1 MKKSSAN
8 KCRISESSPITNL
21 LDVRIKTMLD
31 FSRFFST
38 IVKSQESTM
47 PQVLLIFPKSPFPIF
62 ASSSGL
68 GVLRKP
74 FGFVPPLGILYI
86 GRALLDA
93 GYGVEA
99 VDFNSTPY
107 TETTLHTLLAGKDAV
122 GITTSSF
129 NRENVAALIKNIKK
143 FKPEIKIVTGG
154 PDITLHPR
162 LIEGSD
168 LSITGE
174 AEKTAP
180 EILDALIRGRDFSD
194 LHGAI
199 YKTPLSKK
207 VLHGK
212 EPYYESDLDSI
223 KFPARQ
229 LLRVKNK
236 SQGYNLF
243 GYRYKTK
250 IATIIVTRGCP
261 FQCRFCAHNAVTSQK
276 YRKRTVKNC
285 LEEIEQLHEEGYSI
299 LGFAD
304 DNFLSIV
311 NRELVKGILKGII
324 DRRYEFIIIVE
335 GRVDSAKD
343 PELYALMRKAGVTG
357 VVYGMESMNQDV
369 LNFYKKRTTVE
380 LNRRASQLAFKYGI
394 FSIAHFIIGAPFENE
409 ALIKKMIKDVYSLRL
424 DAVTFWALEYT
435 YGAPLWQEAKNKG
448 LIDGL
453 EHTVPAGC
461 EHSLS
466 PLSSSQL
473 DALCYRAFKGFY
485 VRPSYWLKFFQKML
499 RFDRRTIYFMFR
511 VLEKI
516 FSYYLNLDTLIKS

>member
-1 MKKSSAN
+1 M
-8 KCRISESSPITNL
+8 
-21 LDVRIKTMLD
+21 MLD
-31 FSRFFST
+31 FSSFFSK
-38 IVKSQESTM
+38 IVKSQEPTM
-47 PQVLLIFPKSPFPIF
+47 PQVLLIFPQSPFPIF

-74 FGFVPPLGILYI
+74 FGFVPPLGILYV

-107 TETTLHTLLAGKDAV
+107 TESTLRKLLAEKDAV

-129 NRENVAALIKNIKK
+129 NRENVAALIKEIKK
-143 FKPEIKIVTGG
+143 SKPEVKIITGG

-162 LIEGSD
+162 LIEGAD

-180 EILDALIRGRDFSD
+180 EIFDALIRGRDFSN

-207 VLHGK
+207 ILHGK
-212 EPYYESDLDSI
+212 EPYYEADLDSI
-223 KFPARQ
+223 KFPARG
-229 LLRVKNK
+229 LLRADDK

-243 GYRYKTK
+243 GDRYKTT

-276 YRKRTVKNC
+276 YRKRSVNNC
-285 LEEIEQLHEEGYSI
+285 LEEIENLHREGYSI

-343 PELYALMRKAGVTG
+343 PELYTLMRKAGVAG

-369 LNFYKKRTTVE
+369 LDFYQKRTTVE
-380 LNRRASQLAFKYGI
+380 LNRKASQLTYRYGI
-394 FSIAHFIIGAPFENE
+394 FSIAHFIIGAPFEDE
-409 ALIKKMIKDVYSLRL
+409 ALINKMIKDVYSLRL

-435 YGAPLWQEAKNKG
+435 YGAPLWKEAKEKG
-448 LIDGL
+448 MIDGS

-461 EHSLS
+461 EHNLS

-473 DALCYRAFKGFY
+473 DSLCYRAFKGFY
-485 VRPSYWLKFFQKML
+485 VRPRYWLRFFQKIL
-499 RFDRRTIYFMFR
+499 KFDRRTIYFMFR
-511 VLEKI
+511 VLEKVL
-516 FSYYLNLDTLIKS
+516 SYYLNIGMFKKS

>member
-1 MKKSSAN
+1 M
-8 KCRISESSPITNL
+8 I
-21 LDVRIKTMLD
+21 LD
-31 FSRFFST
+31 FLGFFSK
-38 IVKSQESTM
+38 IVVSQEFTM

-68 GVLRKP
+68 GVLKKP

-93 GYGVEA
+93 GYCVEA

-107 TETTLHTLLAGKDAV
+107 TETTLRKLLAEKDAV

-129 NRENVAALIKNIKK
+129 NREDVAALIKDIKK
-143 FKPEIKIVTGG
+143 VKPEVKIITGG

-168 LSITGE
+168 LSIAGE
-174 AEKTAP
+174 VEKTAP
-180 EILDALIRGRDFSD
+180 EIFDALIHGRDFSN

-199 YKTPLSKK
+199 YKTPLSKRI
-207 VLHGK
+207 LHGK
-212 EPYYESDLDSI
+212 ESYYESHLDSI
-223 KFPARQ
+223 NFPARE
-229 LLRVKNK
+229 LLRAEDK
-236 SQGYNLF
+236 SQGYSLF
-243 GYRYKTK
+243 GNKYKTK

-261 FQCRFCAHNAVTSQK
+261 FQCRFCAHNAVTAQK
-276 YRKRTVKNC
+276 YRKRSVENC
-285 LEEIEQLHEEGYSI
+285 LGELEQLHKEGYSI

-324 DRRYEFIIIVE
+324 ERRYEFIIIVE

-343 PELYALMRKAGVTG
+343 PELYALMRKAGVAG
-357 VVYGMESMNQDV
+357 VVYGMESMNQEV
-369 LNFYKKRTTVE
+369 LDFYHKQTTVE
-380 LNRRASQLAFKYGI
+380 LNRKASQLAFKYGL
-394 FSIAHFIIGAPFENE
+394 FSIAHFIIGAPFEDE
-409 ALIKKMIKDVYSLRL
+409 VLINKMVKDVYSLRL

-435 YGAPLWQEAKNKG
+435 YGAPLWEEAKGKG
-448 LIDGL
+448 LIDDF

-461 EHSLS
+461 EHNLS

-473 DALCYRAFKGFY
+473 DSICYRAFKGFY
-485 VRPSYWLKFFQKML
+485 ARPSYWLKFFQKVL

-511 VLEKI
+511 VLEKVL
-516 FSYYLNLDTLIKS
+516 SYYFN

>member
-1 MKKSSAN
+1 M
-8 KCRISESSPITNL
+8 
-21 LDVRIKTMLD
+21 MLD
-31 FSRFFST
+31 FSRFLAT
-38 IVKSQESTM
+38 MVKSKESTM
-47 PQVLLIFPKSPFPIF
+47 PQVLLIFPQSPFPIF

-74 FGFVPPLGILYI
+74 FGFVPPLGILYV

-107 TETTLHTLLAGKDAV
+107 TETILHRLLAEKDAV

-129 NRENVAALIKNIKK
+129 NRENVAALIKDIKK
-143 FKPEIKIVTGG
+143 LKPEVKIITGG

-174 AEKTAP
+174 VEKTAP
-180 EILDALIRGRDFSD
+180 EIFDALIRGRDFSN

-207 VLHGK
+207 ILHGK
-212 EPYYESDLDSI
+212 ESYYESDLDSI
-223 KFPARQ
+223 KFPARE
-229 LLRVKNK
+229 LLRTEHK

-243 GYRYKTK
+243 GDRYKTK

-276 YRKRTVKNC
+276 YRKRSVKNC
-285 LEEIEQLHEEGYSI
+285 LEEIEQLHKGGYSI

-324 DRRYEFIIIVE
+324 ARRYDFIIIVE
-335 GRVDSAKD
+335 GRVDAAKD
-343 PELYALMRKAGVTG
+343 PELYALMRKAGVAG

-380 LNRRASQLAFKYGI
+380 LNRMASQLAFKYGI
-394 FSIAHFIIGAPFENE
+394 FSIAHFIIGAPFEDE

-435 YGAPLWQEAKNKG
+435 YGAPLWEEAKDKG
-448 LIDGL
+448 IIDGL

-461 EHSLS
+461 EHNLS

-485 VRPSYWLKFFQKML
+485 VRPSYWLKFLQKIL

-511 VLEKI
+511 VLERI
-516 FSYYLNLDTLIKS
+516 FSYYLNLGTFTKS